1 MEILGAQSFPAKGV
15 GVCSPPAEKSATF
28 LFESFPKGRVT
39 VPKQKSS
46 KGGGVIFNPN
56 ILLILQ
62 ILDLYTGL

>member
-28 LFESFPKGRVT
+28 LFESFPKGRVK
-39 VPKQKSS
+39 VPKQKFPRGGHFQS
-46 KGGGVIFNPN
+46 KY
-56 ILLILQ
+56 LILQ

>member
-28 LFESFPKGRVT
+28 LFESFPKGQVT
-39 VPKQKSS
+39 VSKQKSS
-46 KGGGVIFNPN
+46 KGGGGHFQSKY
-56 ILLILQ
+56 LILQ